1 MTIRKAVATTTTM
14 AIKGGEKSMG
24 YLDGGDDAWSE
35 VVMKRVE
42 RVGAGAGDGDATTIF
57 MSISTVAEEE
67 SLAAEAVVGVL
78 KSGKREREREWG
90 KVEGRG
96 VNAFG

>member
-57 MSISTVAEEE
+57 MSINIVPEEVEEE
-67 SLAAEAVVGVL
+67 SLAAEAVEGVL
-78 KSGKREREREWG
+78 KSEKRERERGEKG
-90 KVEGRG
+90 G
-96 VNAFG
+96 